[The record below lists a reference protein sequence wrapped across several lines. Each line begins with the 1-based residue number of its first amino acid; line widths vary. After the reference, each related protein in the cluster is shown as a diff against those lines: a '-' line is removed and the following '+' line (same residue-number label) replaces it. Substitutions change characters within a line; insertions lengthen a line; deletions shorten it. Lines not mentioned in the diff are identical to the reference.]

1 MSNNEHLSKKLGEL
15 KSLAERERL
24 DISEDISRLEA
35 KLKSGQGAPASA
47 WRRVELARHPNRPVT
62 LDYIERIFNEFI
74 ELHGDRYY
82 GDDPAIVGG
91 IAKFG
96 NQPVTVFGHQKGR
109 NMKENLKRN
118 YGMAQPEGYRKALRL
133 AKQAEKFGRPIISF
147 IDTQG
152 AFPGVAS
159 EERGISEAIARNLK
173 EFSSL
178 KVPVI
183 CFIIGEGG
191 SGGALGIAIGD
202 EVYMLENAWYSVITP
217 EGCASILFRD
227 ASKAKQAAEVL
238 KMTAPDLLSYDIV
251 DGVIYEPVGGAHT
264 DPDFVAAKIKL
275 QIADS
280 LSRLM
285 LKSPQQLV
293 RDRSMRLQRIGV
305 FAEARE
311 KRQSFLRRLFGV

>member
-1 MSNNEHLSKKLGEL
+1 MSTNEHLSKKLGEL
-15 KSLAERERL
+15 KSLAEREKL

-35 KLKSGQGAPASA
+35 KLKSGNSAPSSV
-47 WRRVELARHPNRPVT
+47 WRRIELARHPKRPGT

-74 ELHGDRYY
+74 ELHGDRCF

-91 IAKFG
+91 IAMFG

-109 NMKENLKRN
+109 NMKENMRRN
-118 YGMAQPEGYRKALRL
+118 YGLAQPEGYRKALRL
-133 AKQAEKFGRPIISF
+133 AKQAEKFGRPIVSF
-147 IDTQG
+147 VDTQG

-178 KVPVI
+178 KVPII

-191 SGGALGIAIGD
+191 SGGALGLAIGD
-202 EVYMLENAWYSVITP
+202 EIYMLENAWYSVITP

-238 KMTAPDLLSYDIV
+238 KMTAPDLLSYDII
-251 DGVIYEPVGGAHT
+251 DGIIYEPIGGAHI
-264 DPDFVAAKIKL
+264 DPDFTAAKIKL

-285 LKSPQQLV
+285 LKAPQQLV
-293 RDRSMRLQRIGV
+293 RDRSMRFQKIGV

-311 KRQSFLRRLFGV
+311 RRQSFIRRLFGL